1 MKIPDNYR
9 RLSSYLIFLTL
20 VCFQLPTGLFAGND
34 SAKSLAADSSE
45 NSYVTGAS
53 EGSGTVLDYATLK
66 YNSSGTQQWKARY
79 NGPASG
85 NDTANA
91 AVVDGSGNVYVTG
104 SSLGSGS
111 GLDYATIKYNSS
123 GTQQWVARYNGPGNS
138 DDIAYSDAV
147 DGSGNVYVTGSSLGS
162 GGTVLDYATIKYNSS
177 GSEQWVSRYNGT
189 GGGND
194 TASKVVA
201 DSSGNV
207 YVTGNSL
214 SSGGTVLDYATIKYN
229 SSGSEQ
235 WVSSYNGTGNGNDKA
250 LALAVDS
257 SGNVYV
263 TGSSLGSGGTVLDYA
278 TIKYNSSGSEQWVS
292 RYDGPASGNDK
303 STAIA
308 LGSSGTVYVTGSSL
322 GSGTSLDYATIKYN
336 SSGTQQWVARY
347 NGTGNG
353 DDTAVGI
360 SVNTMSGN
368 VYVTGTSLGSGTS
381 SDYATVKYNSSG
393 TQQWATRFD
402 GP

>member
-123 GTQQWVARYNGPGNS
+123 GTQQWVARYNG
-138 DDIAYSDAV
+138 
-147 DGSGNVYVTGSSLGS
+147 
-162 GGTVLDYATIKYNSS
+162 
-177 GSEQWVSRYNGT
+177 
-189 GGGND
+189 
-194 TASKVVA
+194 
-201 DSSGNV
+201 
-207 YVTGNSL
+207 
-214 SSGGTVLDYATIKYN
+214 
-229 SSGSEQ
+229 
-235 WVSSYNGTGNGNDKA
+235 
-250 LALAVDS
+250 
-257 SGNVYV
+257 
-263 TGSSLGSGGTVLDYA
+263 
-278 TIKYNSSGSEQWVS
+278 
-292 RYDGPASGNDK
+292 
-303 STAIA
+303 
-308 LGSSGTVYVTGSSL
+308 
-322 GSGTSLDYATIKYN
+322 
-336 SSGTQQWVARY
+336 
-347 NGTGNG
+347 TGNG